1 MKVVLTQDV
10 KGQGK
15 KGELVNVSDGYARNY
30 LFPRSLAVAAD
41 AKAMSEL
48 KNRVESEKYHKE
60 MELKAAQEIAEKLD
74 GKTLTVS
81 AKAGQNGKLFGA
93 VTSKKIAEE
102 IESQWQI
109 EVDKR
114 TISLD
119 EDIKA
124 FGTYP
129 VEIRVCAGVKAKIDV
144 KVTE

>member
-15 KGELVNVSDGYARNY
+15 QGELVNVSDGYARNY
-30 LFPRSLAVAAD
+30 LFPRNLAVAAD

-60 MELKAAQEIAEKLD
+60 MELKAAQGIAAKLD
-74 GKTLTVS
+74 GKTLAVT
-81 AKAGQNGKLFGA
+81 AKAGQNGKLFGS

-102 IESQWQI
+102 IAAQWQVD
-109 EVDKR
+109 VDKR
-114 TISLD
+114 TLSLD
-119 EDIKA
+119 EDIKS

-129 VEIRVCAGVKAKIDV
+129 VEIRICAGVKAKIDV

>member
-30 LFPRSLAVAAD
+30 LFPRNLAVEAD

-60 MELKAAQEIAEKLD
+60 MELKAAQETAAKLD
-74 GKTLTVS
+74 GKVLKVT
-81 AKAGQNGKLFGA
+81 ARAGQNGKLFGA

-102 IESQWQI
+102 IESQWQVA
-109 EVDKR
+109 VDKR
-114 TISLD
+114 TIELD

-129 VEIRVCAGVKAKIDV
+129 VEIRICAGVKATV
-144 KVTE
+144 NVVVTE